1 VPGSPGGGPARGVKS
16 TRARATAVF
25 SGLLLALGVALI
37 VETALLGGGFG
48 FLVGVLFV
56 LAGGLRLY
64 LSLK

>member
-1 VPGSPGGGPARGVKS
+1 MKS